1 MKFNL
6 DRCIGILAMGVMA
19 LLLVAMTHVNPSD
32 FLQYLI
38 AYQTN
43 VFYGYVISLVFA
55 AIFLSFDKS

>member
-1 MKFNL
+1 
-6 DRCIGILAMGVMA
+6 MGVMA
-19 LLLVAMTHVNPSD
+19 LLLIAMTHINPSD

>member
-1 MKFNL
+1 MKLNL
-6 DRCIGILAMGVMA
+6 DRCIGIFAAGVMA
-19 LLLVAMTHVNPSD
+19 LLLVAMTHINPSD

-43 VFYGYVISLVFA
+43 LFYVYVISLIFA